1 MNLSHLSY
9 LCLNNNLF
17 YLVVQTFN
25 PNTWEAEA
33 DISEFKASLV
43 YRVSSRTARKTLS
56 WNTKQNNPSPK
67 LPNPVLL
74 FFHLSCLLN
83 SYFMPGT
90 TLHTLMFNCL
100 FSMIYAVQGQRCIFH
115 SRVLAC
121 LALPSIKIGTGAF
134 SGGDLQPCASCGSTV
149 PGTGSYDTLCSSQE
163 YRCISSRW
171 LSSTSSCHHRPQ
183 IPIKA

>member
-56 WNTKQNNPSPK
+56 
-67 LPNPVLL
+67 
-74 FFHLSCLLN
+74 
-83 SYFMPGT
+83 
-90 TLHTLMFNCL
+90 
-100 FSMIYAVQGQRCIFH
+100 
-115 SRVLAC
+115 
-121 LALPSIKIGTGAF
+121 
-134 SGGDLQPCASCGSTV
+134 
-149 PGTGSYDTLCSSQE
+149 
-163 YRCISSRW
+163 
-171 LSSTSSCHHRPQ
+171 
-183 IPIKA
+183 